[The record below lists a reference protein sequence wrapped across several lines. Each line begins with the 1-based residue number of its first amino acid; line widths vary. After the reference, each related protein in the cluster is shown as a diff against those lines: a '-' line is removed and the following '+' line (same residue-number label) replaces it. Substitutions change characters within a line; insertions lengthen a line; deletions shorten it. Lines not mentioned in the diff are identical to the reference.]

1 MHYIWLHDENGLSML
16 SSLDPTKPG
25 DARCAYFHISKCLD
39 DIESWLV
46 RRVQYWFSL
55 KNSGVKHCVSKQNGH
70 SLWKFKFSVSACVCL
85 VFIDP
90 NKNWI
95 NCYERVFYNH
105 NQRKREKNDLVVSPI
120 PRMHLISCWNVP
132 NFICFGFFHFREEV
146 ETDLQMLG
154 LLILQNTIKPETSPV
169 IAQLRD
175 ARIRTVMVTGK

>member
-16 SSLDPTKPG
+16 SSFDPTKPG

-105 NQRKREKNDLVVSPI
+105 NQRKREKK
-120 PRMHLISCWNVP
+120 MISWSHR
-132 NFICFGFFHFREEV
+132 FHVCIWFPA
-146 ETDLQMLG
+146 ETFLTLFA
-154 LLILQNTIKPETSPV
+154 LASSISEK
-169 IAQLRD
+169 RWK
-175 ARIRTVMVTGK
+175 RIFKC